1 MKSKRM
7 KQIVFGVLLI
17 VAAYIWSDVFYL
29 FTGSEYDADRQI
41 NRQSN
46 LGSVSQTLEPIEFA
60 SPKVNPFAIRTTSSV
75 PTTQKKNETRSHKP
89 PPASTKLSELY
100 TLIGA
105 VNRPP
110 YSQIVLRDRQ
120 GKSTVMG
127 LGDSLSTW
135 QITIIVADFAEFR
148 SGKFVD
154 TLFLV
159 D

>member
-17 VAAYIWSDVFYL
+17 IVAYIWTDNLYL
-29 FTGSEYDADRQI
+29 FTGSSSGAGRQI
-41 NRQSN
+41 NRPGSSDGISQS
-46 LGSVSQTLEPIEFA
+46 LEPIEYA
-60 SPKVNPFAIRTTSSV
+60 TPKVNPFAFRTTSAVST
-75 PTTQKKNETRSHKP
+75 PQKKNETRSQKP
-89 PPASTKLSELY
+89 QTAPTRLSELF

-110 YSQIVLRDRQ
+110 NSQIVLRDKQ
-120 GKSTVMG
+120 GNSIVKG

-135 QITIIVADFAEFR
+135 QITIIAGDFAECR
-148 SGKFVD
+148 SGEFVD

-159 D
+159 E